1 MTRILGR
8 LLAGAFLLL
17 LAPMAGAIAGQP
29 AARMNDLVL
38 GAGPT
43 GLILSG
49 SSTVLVNNRP
59 AARLGDA
66 VLCAIIVPPAVPVLV
81 PGVITSGNLTVLI
94 NGLPAASVGDSA
106 GPGSCTIGT
115 GSSTVL
121 D

>member
-1 MTRILGR
+1 MTRKLGR

-17 LAPMAGAIAGQP
+17 LVPMAGAIAGQP
-29 AARMNDLVL
+29 AARMNDLVI
-38 GAGPT
+38 GAGSS

-49 SSTVLVNNRP
+49 SPTVLVNNRP

-66 VLCAIIVPPAVPVLV
+66 VLCSIIVPPGAPVPV

-106 GPGSCTIGT
+106 SPSCTIGS
-115 GSSTVL
+115 GSPTVL